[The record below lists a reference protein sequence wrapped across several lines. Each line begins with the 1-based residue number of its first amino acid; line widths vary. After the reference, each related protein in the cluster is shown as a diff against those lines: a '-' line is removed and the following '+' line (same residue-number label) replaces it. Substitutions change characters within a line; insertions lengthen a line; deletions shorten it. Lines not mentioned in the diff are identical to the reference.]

1 MSALAIA
8 VENDPAAT
16 EGTVDLAALYAESNI
31 AEILAQLDRDLV
43 GLVPVKTRIREIA
56 ALLLVESARRGLGIQ
71 AEAPSLHMCFTGNP
85 GTGKTTVARRMADVL
100 YRLKY
105 IRRNHVVTVSRDDL
119 VGQYI
124 GHTAPKTKDVLK
136 KAMGGVL
143 FIDEAYYLYRPENER
158 DYGQEAIEILLQVM
172 EDHRD
177 DLVVILAGY
186 KDRMDT
192 FFRSNPGMA
201 SRIAHN
207 IDFPDY
213 GADELFKIS
222 QIMIASMH
230 YRFNEGGAQAM
241 REYIVRRME
250 QPRFANARSIRNAID
265 RARLRMAN
273 RLFALKDTKLDRIDL
288 ETITA
293 EDIRASRVFSQ

>member
-71 AEAPSLHMCFTGNP
+71 AEPPSLHMCFTGNP

-192 FFRSNPGMA
+192 FFLSNPGMA

-213 GADELFKIS
+213 GADELFEIS
-222 QIMIASMH
+222 GIMAAAMH
-230 YRFNEGGAQAM
+230 YRFDDGAAAAM
-241 REYIVRRME
+241 REYIVRRMA

-273 RLFALKDTKLDRIDL
+273 RLFARRDTKLDRIDL

-293 EDIRASRVFSQ
+293 EDIRASRVFS